1 MFFRAHSKFWLQ
13 LFIHKHLAAIALLMG
28 FAQTLKFIAEA
39 VFGIFALSTYLQADT
54 QNGTF

>member
-13 LFIHKHLAAIALLMG
+13 LFIHKRFAAIALLRG
-28 FAQTLKFIAEA
+28 FAQTVKFIPEA